1 MTNFDGTGPTLDPG
15 SAEQSRIDPN
25 QGSVGGDAAFDPN
38 HLASILAFIGHEIDH
53 SLAMLRDLAALLSAE
68 LCALGQADSVKA
80 VQQGLICIDNRSSK
94 RRPNSTETKRSP
106 QRAHD
111 FGRRASEHRFAERRR
126 SRLGDLPSASP
137 RGNESSFYLCPWS
150 DRGTSRAKKY
160 DSGPVHRRR
169 RPFLDC
175 VHDDVRND
183 LAGVNRK
190 ESLDA

>member
-80 VQQGLICIDNRSSK
+80 VQQGLIASTIALQNEDRIQQRLSDLRSVL
-94 RRPNSTETKRSP
+94 TTLEGALADTDSP
-106 QRAHD
+106 KGA
-111 FGRRASEHRFAERRR
+111 
-126 SRLGDLPSASP
+126 
-137 RGNESSFYLCPWS
+137 
-150 DRGTSRAKKY
+150 
-160 DSGPVHRRR
+160 
-169 RPFLDC
+169 
-175 VHDDVRND
+175 D
-183 LAGVNRK
+183 LALAISHQLRLEETRAAFTYALGLTEERPGPKNTIPAPSIGDVD
-190 ESLDA
+190 LF